1 MDKIKEYCR
10 KKRFLL
16 LFLAVLFLFG
26 LIVGLYLGI
35 DGIEILKKDVLYY
48 ARNIGSQSYNY
59 LLIHFFFL
67 TISLVLSFF
76 AIGIPL
82 LCTILF
88 YEGMCLGFLLGIFSL
103 TYGVGGGLFAAIF
116 FVLTKLFFVVILI
129 LFFLKCLEIARKMI
143 GKYIYKTDPS
153 IVISKHLKACF
164 YLIGF
169 VLIYDLFLIIL
180 GDKILP
186 LFSFLIA

>member
-26 LIVGLYLGI
+26 MIIGI
-35 DGIEILKKDVLYY
+35 YSGINGIEILKQDILYY
-48 ARNIGSQSYNY
+48 ASNIAGQSYNY
-59 LLIHFFFL
+59 LLVHFFFL

-88 YEGMCLGFLLGIFSL
+88 YEGMCLGFLLSAFAL
-103 TYGVGGGLFAAIF
+103 TYSLKGAFFAVIF
-116 FVLTKLFFVVILI
+116 FILTKLFFVVILL
-129 LFFLKCLEIARKMI
+129 LFFLKCLEIARKML

-153 IVISKHLKACF
+153 LAISKHLKACF
-164 YLIGF
+164 CLIGL

-180 GDKILP
+180 GNKILP
-186 LFSFLIA
+186 LFSFLLA